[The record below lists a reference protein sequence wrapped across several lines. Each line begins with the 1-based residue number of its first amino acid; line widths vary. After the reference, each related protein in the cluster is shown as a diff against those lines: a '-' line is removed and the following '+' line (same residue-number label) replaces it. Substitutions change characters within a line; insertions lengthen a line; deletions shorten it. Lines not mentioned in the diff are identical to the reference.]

1 MIEMNMTKKTVKALE
16 EMMMEAVRESVT
28 YLADEYSFDAE
39 EALAKVSINCVTQ
52 KKTKKQ
58 EKEKEKKEKFV
69 KPAFALP
76 FCNAVVEGRCGGICL
91 NNRLYTQCLKP
102 AGENGLCAAC
112 NKQAAAN
119 EHGKPNY
126 GLIYERVDNAE
137 WTDPKGKAPVRYAS
151 VMLKQ
156 SIEKDAAVEE
166 AAKFGWTI
174 DEIQFEVEEK
184 KEKKKAAAKRGRP
197 AKTKGVETGGAGDDL
212 IAQLVA
218 QAQQEQGGADEDE
231 DEDEDETKAN
241 EPEVVVAE
249 EPEVVEQ
256 PKPAKKQ
263 VAKKPKKTAE
273 EKEAEKQAMLKAKE
287 EEKAAKLAFKE
298 AEKQARLQAKEA
310 EKQAKLQAKADAKA
324 AKADAKAAKEAEK
337 KALAEKKAAE
347 KKAKEQV
354 KANVEVLEKELTEV
368 ATKAAEEIVQEM
380 GGLEVNDGE
389 LNEEEEEEEEEEA
402 TEVVKFEVD
411 GKTYLKDNEGVLY
424 DMETQDAV
432 GAWNEK
438 TNQIDEIENDSD
450 EEEELE

>member
-1 MIEMNMTKKTVKALE
+1 MNMNAKMTKAME
-16 EMMMEAVRESVT
+16 NMMTEAVRECVT
-28 YLADEYSFDAE
+28 YLAGEYSFDAE
-39 EALAKVSINCVTQ
+39 EALAKVSITCVT
-52 KKTKKQ
+52 TKKASRAK
-58 EKEKEKKEKFV
+58 KEPKEKKAKFV
-69 KPAFALP
+69 KPAMPLP
-76 FCNAVVEGRCGGICL
+76 FCNAVIEGRCGGICL

-126 GLIYERVDNAE
+126 GLIYERIDNDE
-137 WTDPKGKAPVRYAS
+137 WTDPKGKAPIRYAS

-184 KEKKKAAAKRGRP
+184 KPKKAAKRGRP

-218 QAQQEQGGADEDE
+218 QAQQEQGE
-231 DEDEDETKAN
+231 EDETKADE
-241 EPEVVVAE
+241 EPEVVAE
-249 EPEVVEQ
+249 EPEVVAEEEVVEE
-256 PKPAKKQ
+256 PKPVKKTT
-263 VAKKPKKTAE
+263 KKPKKTAE
-273 EKEAEKQAMLKAKE
+273 EKEAEKQAKLKAKE
-287 EEKAAKLAFKE
+287 EEKAAKLK
-298 AEKQARLQAKEA
+298 AKEA
-310 EKQAKLQAKADAKA
+310 EKQAKLAAKEAAKEA
-324 AKADAKAAKEAEK
+324 KLQAKADAKAAKEAEK

-354 KANVEVLEKELTEV
+354 KEKVEVLEKELTEV

-380 GGLEVNDGE
+380 AALDVNDGE
-389 LNEEEEEEEEEEA
+389 LHEEEEEDEEEA

-411 GKTYLKDNEGVLY
+411 GTTYLKDNEGVLY
-424 DMETQDAV
+424 DMETQEAV
-432 GAWNEK
+432 GVWNEETK
-438 TNQIDEIENDSD
+438 QIDEIDEDSD

>member
-1 MIEMNMTKKTVKALE
+1 MAMIEMNMTSKTMKAME
-16 EMMMEAVRESVT
+16 DMMTGAVRECVT
-28 YLADEYSFDAE
+28 YLASEYSFDAE
-39 EALAKVSINCVTQ
+39 EALAKVSISCVT
-52 KKTKKQ
+52 KKKASRAKK
-58 EKEKEKKEKFV
+58 EPKEKKAKFV
-69 KPAFALP
+69 KPAMPLP
-76 FCNAVVEGRCGGICL
+76 FCNAVIEGRCGGICL

-126 GLIYERVDNAE
+126 GLIYERIDNDE

-156 SIEKDAAVEE
+156 SIDKDAAVAE

-184 KEKKKAAAKRGRP
+184 KPKKTAKRGRP
-197 AKTKGVETGGAGDDL
+197 AKTKSVETGGAADDL

-231 DEDEDETKAN
+231 DEDETKTD
-241 EPEVVVAE
+241 EPEVVVAQ
-249 EPEVVEQ
+249 EPEVVEE
-256 PKPAKKQ
+256 PKPVKK

-273 EKEAEKQAMLKAKE
+273 EKEAEKQAKLKAKE

-324 AKADAKAAKEAEK
+324 AKEAEK

-354 KANVEVLEKELTEV
+354 KEKVEVLEKELTEV

-380 GGLEVNDGE
+380 AALDVNDGE
-389 LNEEEEEEEEEEA
+389 LHEEEEEEEEEA
-402 TEVVKFEVD
+402 TEVVKFEVE

-424 DMETQDAV
+424 DMESQEAV
-432 GAWNEK
+432 GVWNEETK
-438 TNQIDEIENDSD
+438 QIDEIDEDSD
-450 EEEELE
+450 EEEDLE

>member
-1 MIEMNMTKKTVKALE
+1 MIEMNMTSKTMKAME
-16 EMMMEAVRESVT
+16 DMMTGAVRECVT
-28 YLADEYSFDAE
+28 YLASEYSFDAE
-39 EALAKVSINCVTQ
+39 EALAKVSISCVT
-52 KKTKKQ
+52 KKKATRAKK
-58 EKEKEKKEKFV
+58 EPKEKKPKFV
-69 KPAFALP
+69 KPAMPLP
-76 FCNAVVEGRCGGICL
+76 FCNVVMEGRCGGICL

-126 GLIYERVDNAE
+126 GLICERVDNAE
-137 WTDPKGKAPVRYAS
+137 WTDPKGKAPVRFAT

-184 KEKKKAAAKRGRP
+184 KPKKTAKRGRP
-197 AKTKGVETGGAGDDL
+197 AKTKSVETGGAADDL

-218 QAQQEQGGADEDE
+218 QAQQEQEQG
-231 DEDEDETKAN
+231 DEDETKT
-241 EPEVVVAE
+241 E
-249 EPEVVEQ
+249 EPEVVAQEVEVVEEE
-256 PKPAKKQ
+256 PKPVKKA
-263 VAKKPKKTAE
+263 AKKPKKTAE
-273 EKEAEKQAMLKAKE
+273 EKEAEKQAKLKAKE
-287 EEKAAKLAFKE
+287 EEKAAKLK
-298 AEKQARLQAKEA
+298 AKEA
-310 EKQAKLQAKADAKA
+310 EKQAKLQAKAAEKEAEKQAKLQ

-354 KANVEVLEKELTEV
+354 KEKVEVLDKELTEV

-380 GGLEVNDGE
+380 AALDVNDGE
-389 LNEEEEEEEEEEA
+389 LHEEEEEEEEEEDEA

-411 GKTYLKDNEGVLY
+411 GTTYLKDNEGVLY

-432 GAWNEK
+432 GVWNEETK
-438 TNQIDEIENDSD
+438 QIDEIVEDSD
-450 EEEELE
+450 EEEDLE

>member
-1 MIEMNMTKKTVKALE
+1 MAAIEMNMTSKMTKALE
-16 EMMMEAVRESVT
+16 NMMTEAVRECVT
-28 YLADEYSFDAE
+28 YLAGEYSFDAE
-39 EALAKVSINCVTQ
+39 EALAKVSISCVTT
-52 KKTKKQ
+52 KKTSRTKK
-58 EKEKEKKEKFV
+58 EPKEKKAKFV
-69 KPAFALP
+69 KPAMPLP
-76 FCNAVVEGRCGGICL
+76 FCNAVIEGRCGGICL

-126 GLIYERVDNAE
+126 GLIYERIDNDE
-137 WTDPKGKAPVRYAS
+137 WTDPKGKAPVRYAT

-184 KEKKKAAAKRGRP
+184 KPKKAAKRGRP

-218 QAQQEQGGADEDE
+218 QAQQEQGE
-231 DEDEDETKAN
+231 EDETKAD
-241 EPEVVVAE
+241 E
-249 EPEVVEQ
+249 EPEVVAQEPEVVAQ
-256 PKPAKKQ
+256 EVEEEPKPVKKTT
-263 VAKKPKKTAE
+263 KKPKKTAE
-273 EKEAEKQAMLKAKE
+273 EKEAEKAAKLKAKE
-287 EEKAAKLAFKE
+287 EEKAAKA
-298 AEKQARLQAKEA
+298 AAKEA
-310 EKQAKLQAKADAKA
+310 EKQAKLQ

-354 KANVEVLEKELTEV
+354 KEKVEVLEKELTEV

-380 GGLEVNDGE
+380 AALDVNDGE
-389 LNEEEEEEEEEEA
+389 LHEEEEEEEEEEA
-402 TEVVKFEVD
+402 TEVVKFEVE

-424 DMETQDAV
+424 DMESQEAV
-432 GAWNEK
+432 GVWNEETK
-438 TNQIDEIENDSD
+438 QIDEIDEDSD
-450 EEEELE
+450 EEEDLE